1 MRDWKA
7 HLDLEHPCWAEYR
20 VMVGRLDGKKFPDP
34 AALTCLL
41 PPGTVTASGK
51 PVRFRPGSEIPG
63 VDYERHIYET
73 GEVSTRNDSWHDL
86 FNAFAWCRFPHL
98 KAAMNALH
106 YRQLDQAR
114 DGRRGRQRDALTLLD
129 ESGVIVTSPDAA
141 LLEALK
147 QRDWQDAFVT
157 RRGAWARCGVIVCG
171 HAILEKFLRPYKA
184 LTAHALHVHLGAG
197 TCAADLDGEL
207 ARGLL
212 EDGRLET
219 TQDLSPLPLMGIPGW
234 STAGAQDAA
243 FYADRDVFRP
253 PPICPGN

>member
-1 MRDWKA
+1 
-7 HLDLEHPCWAEYR
+7 
-20 VMVGRLDGKKFPDP
+20 MVGRLDGKKFPDP

-41 PPGTVTASGK
+41 PPETVTASGK